1 MSGVEAT
8 ASAIGIGSTV
18 SVSSAAGATSA
29 IDTIDS
35 AISTVASLRAS
46 FGSVQ
51 NRLESTI
58 RSLAVAL
65 ENTAAAESQIRD
77 VDFASETAELTRNQ
91 VLQQAGVSILGQANI
106 STQTA
111 LQLLN

>member
-1 MSGVEAT
+1 VELAEAQSAVEAALAT
-8 ASAIGIGSTV
+8 LAGHDREMSSRDAHIAIAERGIEDRDRQL
-18 SVSSAAGATSA
+18 A
-29 IDTIDS
+29 
-35 AISTVASLRAS
+35 
-46 FGSVQ
+46 VQ

-91 VLQQAGVSILGQANI
+91 VLQQAGVSILGQANV
-106 STQTA
+106 STQSA
-111 LQLLN
+111 LQLLG

>member
-1 MSGVEAT
+1 LHRFLLDSRALAQYFVV
-8 ASAIGIGSTV
+8 STELH
-18 SVSSAAGATSA
+18 
-29 IDTIDS
+29 IDS
-35 AISTVASLRAS
+35 AITTVASLRAG
-46 FGSVQ
+46 FGSAQ

-77 VDFASETAELTRNQ
+77 VNFASETAELTRNQ
-91 VLQQAGVSILGQANI
+91 VLQQAGVSILSQANV

-111 LQLLN
+111 LSLLG